1 MYKNR
6 PVSHRYGA
14 SLIIIGIVTR
24 RSSFNYWGFSSQ
36 ASLNLNMSWSRH
48 RTNCDWK
55 ISALYCVILVTYR
68 KSPMY
73 FYTLISVHNRKRFFR
88 FVFIMGTAMNYSFQ
102 SMIRRGMSKGR
113 ISLKIMKRSL
123 KLFVLGIILNTN
135 WGREYGLHNTKYI
148 CIDVTK
154 PQLPTMRD
162 IISNCY
168 RNKSCGSSMEPIEM
182 VSCMV

>member
-1 MYKNR
+1 
-6 PVSHRYGA
+6 
-14 SLIIIGIVTR
+14 
-24 RSSFNYWGFSSQ
+24 
-36 ASLNLNMSWSRH
+36 
-48 RTNCDWK
+48 
-55 ISALYCVILVTYR
+55 
-68 KSPMY
+68 MY
-73 FYTLISVHNRKRFFR
+73 FDTLISVHNRKRFFR

-182 VSCMV
+182 VSCMVQSSSHVGTQGAFVNVTYVCHVFVRPVWYTGKEVVTFLQMTHFIILLLLLLFYYPI